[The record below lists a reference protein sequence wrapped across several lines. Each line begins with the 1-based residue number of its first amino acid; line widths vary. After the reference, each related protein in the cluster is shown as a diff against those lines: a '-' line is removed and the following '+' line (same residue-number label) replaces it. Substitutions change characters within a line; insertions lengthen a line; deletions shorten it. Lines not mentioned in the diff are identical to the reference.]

1 MSRFKLLKGSRIVA
15 TADTLPEAEK
25 YAKTHGCRVMQDASR
40 ANPSPD
46 AHGQRARQDLQDLE
60 WSRTPHPDDVRATDA
75 DRKAGHF
82 EQIRRASTAFRE
94 AEHSDIPELISEA
107 HGTLQKVYGEFMARK
122 NGANGASYLHLTD
135 YLANGLEHEQS
146 AAAAVAYLTRCGY
159 SAALAADVVE
169 QCFSG
174 HCDAQDAVDA
184 AMARHGV
191 DLPYRSNSTIEVR
204 RNGHHPAEKWAKSD
218 RKPAIDFGE
227 MGQDRQALA
236 KWLQAHPGKTAA
248 FKAAGTV
255 YHSAQFDG
263 QVFTVPASRKNGDL
277 ASIQRKWME
286 AQERKNYAWDAIKE
300 LESAGKP
307 VPKSALDAY
316 NAAWAEFVAADRQYE
331 AESVYKPRRNG
342 ATYGNDGNIELAKSL
357 IRESLEGDNA
367 AQTTAAKLGVA
378 FDPNDICLLLD
389 LAWAEVSPE
398 SINLEDMGSDDN
410 DQQVRVWGYKPGSK
424 RRQNSWMVIVKR
436 DDPHVEP
443 HWNDPRYGQEIDPA
457 SLAAIKKAI
466 EQSRKSGRGESVTVD
481 PQGRDSW
488 TWRNIVDDCAK
499 GEHTQASIDGQMLRV
514 FTPEWSI
521 GVEFAWQSQARRNGA
536 THGATNRAFLNRLEA
551 PARDS
556 ILKSIAK
563 HYGITVREALDEV
576 THDEAE
582 HLLDYMTEPE
592 RSATSVLMQRHGAV
606 RRNGATAAPD
616 PAHFAEYQRL
626 FSAAHASQADKRKR
640 LRGDLHAMSIEG
652 PTAAEK
658 ALERFIERIGPDEW
672 DRVTQQALRAY
683 Q

>member
-25 YAKTHGCRVMQDASR
+25 YAKTHGCRVMQDAAR

-60 WSRTPHPDDVRATDA
+60 WLRTPHPDDVRATDA

-122 NGANGASYLHLTD
+122 NGAGGASYLHLTD
-135 YLANGLEHEQS
+135 YLANAIEHEES
-146 AAAAVAYLTRCGY
+146 PAAAVAYLTRCGY
-159 SAALAADVVE
+159 SAALASDVVA

-184 AMARHGV
+184 AMARHGA

-204 RNGHHPAEKWAKSD
+204 RNGHHPAEKWVKGD

-255 YHSAQFDG
+255 YHSAQFHG
-263 QVFTVPASRKNGDL
+263 QVFTVPATRKNGWA
-277 ASIQRKWME
+277 AS
-286 AQERKNYAWDAIKE
+286 
-300 LESAGKP
+300 
-307 VPKSALDAY
+307 
-316 NAAWAEFVAADRQYE
+316 
-331 AESVYKPRRNG
+331 
-342 ATYGNDGNIELAKSL
+342 DGNIELAKSL
-357 IRESLEGDNA
+357 IRESIESDNA
-367 AQTTAAKLGVA
+367 AQITAAALGVA

-389 LAWAEVSPE
+389 HAWADISPE
-398 SINLEDMGSDDN
+398 SMNYESMGSDGN
-410 DQQVRVWGYKPGSK
+410 DQEVRVWGYKPGSK
-424 RRQNSWMVIVKR
+424 RRRNAWMVIVKR
-436 DDPHVEP
+436 DDPHAEP
-443 HWNDPRYGQEIDPA
+443 HWNDPRYGKEIDPA
-457 SLAAIKKAI
+457 SIAAIKNAI
-466 EQSRKSGRGESVTVD
+466 EESRQSGRSVNVTVD
-481 PQGRDSW
+481 PSGRDIV
-488 TWRNIVDDCAK
+488 TWSNIVADCAQ
-499 GEHTQASIDGQMLRV
+499 GEKTEASFDGPILRV
-514 FTPEWSI
+514 FTPTWGIGLSLVHGHVRRNGRGPSI
-521 GVEFAWQSQARRNGA
+521 VRDVTTIYPNRQAAESAAAALRSGDSDGWTYRVIARSDGKFIIAIHDEDGQHIANWGMRRNGA
-536 THGATNRAFLNRLEA
+536 A
-551 PARDS
+551 
-556 ILKSIAK
+556 
-563 HYGITVREALDEV
+563 
-576 THDEAE
+576 
-582 HLLDYMTEPE
+582 
-592 RSATSVLMQRHGAV
+592 
-606 RRNGATAAPD
+606 AAPD
-616 PAHFAEYQRL
+616 PANFAEYQRL
-626 FSAAHASQADKRKR
+626 FSATLASQDDKRKR

>member
-1 MSRFKLLKGSRIVA
+1 MSKFKLLKGSRVVA

-25 YAKTHGCRVMQDASR
+25 YAKAHGCRVMQDASGRKNGRPGSQEYYYFQIRYNDGSVSNHEMMADEDRLLAWVRSQVGWRGKIPVSVTFNSRGNPKKTVDLPRSNPSSGAKQRQRGTREDAGEGAGASLGWAAHYRQAAKRYKADPTEGDAAAAIEHHRQELEDVRQRYPSSRLPGSR

-122 NGANGASYLHLTD
+122 NGAGGASYLHLTD

-146 AAAAVAYLTRCGY
+146 AAAAVAYLNRCGY

-184 AMARHGV
+184 ALARHGV

-204 RNGHHPAEKWAKSD
+204 RNGYHPAEKWAKGE

-236 KWLQAHPGKTAA
+236 KWLKEHPGKTAA
-248 FKAAGTV
+248 FRAAGTV

-263 QVFTVPASRKNGDL
+263 QVFTVPASRK
-277 ASIQRKWME
+277 
-286 AQERKNYAWDAIKE
+286 
-300 LESAGKP
+300 
-307 VPKSALDAY
+307 
-316 NAAWAEFVAADRQYE
+316 
-331 AESVYKPRRNG
+331 
-342 ATYGNDGNIELAKSL
+342 
-357 IRESLEGDNA
+357 
-367 AQTTAAKLGVA
+367 
-378 FDPNDICLLLD
+378 
-389 LAWAEVSPE
+389 
-398 SINLEDMGSDDN
+398 
-410 DQQVRVWGYKPGSK
+410 
-424 RRQNSWMVIVKR
+424 
-436 DDPHVEP
+436 
-443 HWNDPRYGQEIDPA
+443 
-457 SLAAIKKAI
+457 
-466 EQSRKSGRGESVTVD
+466 
-481 PQGRDSW
+481 
-488 TWRNIVDDCAK
+488 
-499 GEHTQASIDGQMLRV
+499 
-514 FTPEWSI
+514 
-521 GVEFAWQSQARRNGA
+521 NGA

-563 HYGITVREALDEV
+563 HYGISAREVLDEV

-626 FSAAHASQADKRKR
+626 FSAALASQADKRKR